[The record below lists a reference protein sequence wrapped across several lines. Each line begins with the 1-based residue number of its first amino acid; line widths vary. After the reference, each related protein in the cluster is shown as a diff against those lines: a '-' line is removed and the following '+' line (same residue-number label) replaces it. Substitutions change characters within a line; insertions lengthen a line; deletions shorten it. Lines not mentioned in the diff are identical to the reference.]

1 MHYYDN
7 NKVKSTPKG
16 SNILQIEYDKRR
28 ENRLKAKLETIKK
41 DKLYDV
47 LKRYSN
53 LNKDIKITVEEASIV
68 IEAILE
74 IKGIQM

>member
-7 NKVKSTPKG
+7 TKVKSTPKG

-28 ENRLKAKLETIKK
+28 ENRLRAKLETIKK
-41 DKLYDV
+41 DKLYYV
-47 LKRYSN
+47 LQRYSK
-53 LNKDIKITVEEASIV
+53 LNKDTKITVEEASII

-74 IKGIQM
+74 SKGIKM

>member
-7 NKVKSTPKG
+7 IKVKSTPKG

-28 ENRLKAKLETIKK
+28 ENRLRAKLETIKK
-41 DKLYDV
+41 DKLYYV
-47 LKRYSN
+47 LQRYSK
-53 LNKDIKITVEEASIV
+53 LNKDTKITVEEASII

-74 IKGIQM
+74 SKGIKM

>member
-7 NKVKSTPKG
+7 SKVKSTPKG

-28 ENRLKAKLETIKK
+28 ENRLRAKLETIKK
-41 DKLYDV
+41 DKLYYV
-47 LKRYSN
+47 LQRYSK
-53 LNKDIKITVEEASIV
+53 LNKDTKITVEEASII

-74 IKGIQM
+74 SKGIKM

>member
-7 NKVKSTPKG
+7 SKVKSIPKG

-28 ENRLKAKLETIKK
+28 ENRLRAKLETIKK
-41 DKLYDV
+41 DKLYYV

-53 LNKDIKITVEEASIV
+53 LNKDTKITVEEASII

-74 IKGIQM
+74 SKGIKM

>member
-7 NKVKSTPKG
+7 NKVKSIPKG

-28 ENRLKAKLETIKK
+28 ENRLRAKLETIKK
-41 DKLYDV
+41 DKLYYV
-47 LKRYSN
+47 LQRYSK
-53 LNKDIKITVEEASIV
+53 LNKDTKITVEEASII

-74 IKGIQM
+74 SKGIKM

>member
-7 NKVKSTPKG
+7 SNVKSTPKG
-16 SNILQIEYDKRR
+16 NNILQIEYDKRR

-41 DKLYDV
+41 DKLYYV

-53 LNKDIKITVEEASIV
+53 LNKDTKITVEEATIIV
-68 IEAILE
+68 EAILE
-74 IKGIQM
+74 SKGIKM

>member
-7 NKVKSTPKG
+7 SKVKSTPKG

-41 DKLYDV
+41 DKLYYV
-47 LKRYSN
+47 LQRYSK
-53 LNKDIKITVEEASIV
+53 LNKDTKITVEEASII

-74 IKGIQM
+74 SKGIKM

>member
-1 MHYYDN
+1 MHYYDS

-16 SNILQIEYDKRR
+16 NNILQIEYDKRR

-41 DKLYDV
+41 DKLYYV

-53 LNKDIKITVEEASIV
+53 LNKDTKITVEEASII

-74 IKGIQM
+74 SKGIKM

>member
-7 NKVKSTPKG
+7 SKVKSTPKG

-41 DKLYDV
+41 DKLYSV
-47 LKRYSN
+47 LQRYSK
-53 LNKDIKITVEEASIV
+53 LNKDTKITVEEASII

-74 IKGIQM
+74 SKGIKM

>member
-7 NKVKSTPKG
+7 SKVKSTPKG

-28 ENRLKAKLETIKK
+28 ENRLKVKLETIKK
-41 DKLYDV
+41 DKLYYV
-47 LKRYSN
+47 LQRYSK
-53 LNKDIKITVEEASIV
+53 LNKDTKITVEEASII

-74 IKGIQM
+74 SKGIKM

>member
-7 NKVKSTPKG
+7 NKVKSIPKG

-41 DKLYDV
+41 DKLYYV
-47 LKRYSN
+47 LQRYSK
-53 LNKDIKITVEEASIV
+53 LNKDIKITVEEASII

-74 IKGIQM
+74 SKGIKM

>member
-7 NKVKSTPKG
+7 NKVKSTLKG
-16 SNILQIEYDKRR
+16 NNILQIEYDRRR

-41 DKLYDV
+41 DKLYYV
-47 LKRYSN
+47 LQRYSK
-53 LNKDIKITVEEASIV
+53 LNKDTKITVEEASII

-74 IKGIQM
+74 SKGIKM